1 MNENIGD
8 YKRVF
13 TSLNS

>member
-1 MNENIGD
+1 MD

-13 TSLNS
+13 FTSST